1 MAAYLAWLLK
11 KAEWG
16 CSFLCGCVILC
27 KDEVC
32 MSISVFDIIGP
43 RMIGPSSSHTA
54 GAVRIGQ
61 VANRLAGGKVKA
73 ASVTLYGS
81 FAQTG
86 RGHGTDTA
94 IVAGIL
100 GLDPDEEGICYS
112 KLLMK
117 EAGLHIPVRFSH
129 EEPVHPNT
137 AQVYVMGE
145 DGKEYTYVGTSIGG
159 GRIEVTS
166 INNMEVGF
174 NCELP
179 TLLVFHEDMPGV
191 IMRVSSILALERI
204 NIAFMKVFR
213 SEKSKGACMVI
224 ETDSRVDEATRRRI
238 ELNVDGIT
246 EVCTL

>member
-1 MAAYLAWLLK
+1 
-11 KAEWG
+11 
-16 CSFLCGCVILC
+16 
-27 KDEVC
+27 

-61 VANRLAGGKVKA
+61 VANRLVRGKVRA

-86 RGHGTDTA
+86 KGHGTDTA

-100 GLDPDEEGICYS
+100 GLDPDEEGIRYS

-117 EAGLHIPVRFSH
+117 EAGVDIPVYFSA
-129 EEPVHPNT
+129 EEPAHPNT
-137 AQVYVMGE
+137 AVVYVKGE
-145 DGKEYTYVGTSIGG
+145 DGKEFVYTGTSIGA

-166 INNMEVGF
+166 INNMAVGF
-174 NCELP
+174 NGELP
-179 TLLVFHEDMPGV
+179 TLLVFHEDIPGV

-213 SEKSKGACMVI
+213 SERRKQACMVI
-224 ETDSRVDEATRRRI
+224 ETDTQVDEATRRRI
-238 ELNVDGIT
+238 ELNVEGT
-246 EVCTL
+246 EVVAL

>member
-1 MAAYLAWLLK
+1 
-11 KAEWG
+11 
-16 CSFLCGCVILC
+16 
-27 KDEVC
+27 

-246 EVCTL
+246 EGCTL